1 MIAEKARRIKRAK
14 AARFLEK
21 LDLNIFRNSFAWL
34 FTVQGQISYHNI
46 IAQFIIFFN
55 MFFVNICGLENHGKS
70 IPKGKVSR
78 RLCRREMPPQAAN
91 VAEATWES
99 AVCGGEKAHGVCR
112 PGRDTAERRKKRI

>member
-55 MFFVNICGLENHGKS
+55 MLFVNICGLENLGKS
-70 IPKGKVSR
+70 FPKGK
-78 RLCRREMPPQAAN
+78 
-91 VAEATWES
+91 
-99 AVCGGEKAHGVCR
+99 G
-112 PGRDTAERRKKRI
+112 